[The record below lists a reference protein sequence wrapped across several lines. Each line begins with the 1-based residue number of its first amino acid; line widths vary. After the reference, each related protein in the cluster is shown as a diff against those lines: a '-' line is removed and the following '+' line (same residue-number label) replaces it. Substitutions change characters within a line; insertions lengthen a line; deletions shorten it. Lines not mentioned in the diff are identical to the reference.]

1 MSEPVSEPGPV
12 PGPVDTIG
20 AAQESL
26 GQALGLARA
35 GEDRG
40 LAAMVRDNGERLV
53 RLTQGTLRLT
63 RTHAQDNDAFEQPI
77 AELVLTL
84 RTMSDLLGTV
94 NLVVVED
101 LVYLNDIRIRMDGDS
116 ATLGADL
123 RRHGVGGVSFNQP
136 LDAAAWRTLV
146 ALVGGPP
153 AGVKARS
160 ALQQRLIAEGLAHV
174 ELLGVFRF
182 QTANETGRDP
192 LGVAARAVAVLESSC
207 DNLSQDRLPNPLPVR
222 RLVAEILGSGSTTL
236 DSGDSAASPYATHSY
251 RVTQLALL
259 IGAGV
264 GLPDADMQDLGVAA
278 MFHDVGYSGH
288 EGATRTHPGY
298 PPPFERH
305 STAGARLLLRQH
317 GFHEAKIRRALCA
330 VDHHLDFD
338 DVGGT
343 PSLFGRIVRIAED
356 FDNLV
361 RPGGGAL
368 SPAIALGQMQ
378 VGACTR
384 YDPTLFQLFVN
395 ALGRYPPGTKLE
407 LADGTQVVVTSFART
422 PETWAQPTALVIR
435 GVHGVSRA
443 GVKLDLARG
452 AVVKRVVPD

>member
-1 MSEPVSEPGPV
+1 MTETLAATA
-12 PGPVDTIG
+12 DAIG
-20 AAQESL
+20 EAQESL
-26 GQALGLARA
+26 GNALGLARA

-40 LAAMVRDNGERLV
+40 LAAMVRETGERLV

-63 RTHAQDNDAFEQPI
+63 RTHAQDNNAFEQPI
-77 AELVLTL
+77 AELVATL
-84 RTMSDLLGTV
+84 QAMSDLLGTI

-116 ATLGADL
+116 STIGADL
-123 RRHGVGGVSFNQP
+123 RRHGVGGISFHQP
-136 LDAAAWRTLV
+136 LDATAWRTLV
-146 ALVGGPP
+146 AMVGAAPEATKP
-153 AGVKARS
+153 RQ
-160 ALQQRLIAEGLAHV
+160 ALQQKLITEGLPHV
-174 ELLGVFRF
+174 ELLGIFRF
-182 QTANETGRDP
+182 QTANEAGRDP

-207 DNLSQDRLPNPLPVR
+207 ENLAQDRLPNPLPVR
-222 RLVAEILGSGSTTL
+222 RLVAEILGAGSSTL
-236 DSGDSAASPYATHSY
+236 DSGEPGASAYATHGY

-259 IGAGV
+259 IGH
-264 GLPDADMQDLGVAA
+264 GLGLSDAYMQDLGVSA
-278 MFHDVGYSGH
+278 MFHDVGYSAL

-305 STAGARLLLRQH
+305 AIAGARLLLRQH

-338 DVGGT
+338 DSGGA

-368 SPAIALGQMQ
+368 SPAVALGQMQ

-395 ALGRYPPGTKLE
+395 AVGRYPPGTKLE
-407 LADGTQVVVTSFART
+407 LADGTHVVVTSFART
-422 PETWAQPTALVIR
+422 PETWAQPTVVVTR
-435 GVHGVSRA
+435 GVHGVSRV

-452 AVVKRVVPD
+452 AVVKRIVTE